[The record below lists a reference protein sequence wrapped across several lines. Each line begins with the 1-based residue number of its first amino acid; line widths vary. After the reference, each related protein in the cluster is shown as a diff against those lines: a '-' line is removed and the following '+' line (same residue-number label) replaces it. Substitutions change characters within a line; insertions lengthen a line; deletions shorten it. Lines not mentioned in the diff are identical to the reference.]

1 MRNPFL
7 QEEKQIMRRDR
18 RSDADY
24 QQEVGKLVEREV
36 IYGVSS
42 LVHEIARKNDDW
54 FHLFVQEDWETP
66 AREGIPLLPPEKLL
80 KFLERNS
87 WWISTDEATPE
98 FCLTLLE
105 TDGSWQNLCAAHDL
119 EPHRHEIYEHWI
131 VSDWLASKLEQ
142 RGEVI
147 ERDFYGL
154 TIWGRACTGQAILLD
169 DVICSIYDELH
180 PEQEANRIA
189 ELNDRFRSR
198 CGIPVFGEHVPGGFV
213 FTQGINSLPPETQIS
228 IWAAVR
234 DFNDFS
240 EGNDPHAERD
250 FGAFTIDDVPEKIFW
265 KISYYADA
273 SCSGGAEDPAD
284 TTKCFRILTVMLASE
299 Y

>member
-1 MRNPFL
+1 
-7 QEEKQIMRRDR
+7 MRRDR
-18 RSDADY
+18 RTEAAY
-24 QQEVGKLVEREV
+24 QRAVGEFVEREI
-36 IYGVSS
+36 IYCVSG
-42 LVHEIARKNDDW
+42 LVFEIGREKSDEW

-66 AREGIPLLPPEKLL
+66 AREAIPDLPREKLAE
-80 KFLERNS
+80 FLAGNDCAVSE
-87 WWISTDEATPE
+87 DDDTP
-98 FCLTLLE
+98 TLVNGLSRHLE
-105 TDGSWQNLCAAHDL
+105 DVDAWRDFCAAHDL
-119 EPHRHEIYEHWI
+119 EPHRSEIYEHWI
-131 VSDWLASKLEQ
+131 VSNWLAAQLEK

-180 PEQEANRIA
+180 PEQQANHIA
-189 ELNDRFRSR
+189 ELNDRFRAR
-198 CGIPVFGEHVPGGFV
+198 CGMPVFGEHVPGGFV
-213 FTQGINSLPPETQIS
+213 FTQGINSLPSETQVS

-250 FGAFTIDDVPEKIFW
+250 FGAFTIDDVPENIFW
-265 KISYYADA
+265 KIDYYADA
-273 SCSGGAEDPAD
+273 SCSDGAEDPSDSAG
-284 TTKCFRILTVMLASE
+284 CFRILTVMLASE

>member
-1 MRNPFL
+1 V
-7 QEEKQIMRRDR
+7 EKF
-18 RSDADY
+18 
-24 QQEVGKLVEREV
+24 VERTV
-36 IYGVSS
+36 IYGVSG
-42 LVHEIARKNDDW
+42 LVHEIGKLKPDEW

-66 AREGIPLLPPEKLL
+66 AREAIPDLPPEKLL
-80 KFLERNS
+80 KFLEKNS
-87 WWISTDEATPE
+87 LWISTDEATPSL
-98 FCLTLLE
+98 CLTLLE
-105 TDGSWQNLCAAHDL
+105 IDGSWQEFCAANDL
-119 EPHRHEIYEHWI
+119 EPHRTEIYEHWI
-131 VSDWLASKLEQ
+131 VSDWLADKLEA

-147 ERDFYGL
+147 ESDFYGL

-198 CGIPVFGEHVPGGFV
+198 CGMPLFWEHIPGGDFV
-213 FTQGINSLPPETQIS
+213 FTRGIEALPPETQIS

-234 DFNDFS
+234 DFTDFS

-265 KISYYADA
+265 KIDYFKDA
-273 SCSGGAEDPAD
+273 SCSGGAEDPSDAAR
-284 TTKCFRILTVMLASE
+284 CFRILTVMLASE